1 MKSTLLAS
9 VFKGVSLVIVGLLFQ
24 SCMSMDTPS
33 AEEKVPVYYNPWMY
47 DFANE
52 VKNPTDTITIV
63 TDGTIDLNNVQVEIP
78 PLKYNKELLFLLS
91 QDDSHEST
99 LCYTWAAI
107 NGRPIGTHN
116 INHGEEDAYF
126 YHIDELLYFGMR
138 NHPYKMLG
146 KTLGCTDGAG
156 NEVRFNFSMTIMP
169 FLMGFDSSRRFDISD
184 SEEYTGNATRN
195 VNPIGH
201 DSSISWNDARYMINY
216 GVGVAFHDVLPYEES
231 AYLSELDTMTS
242 RFKAIQQQLTDSLGG
257 RKSKMLCEPNGE
269 KSYLN
274 VAKDSIGLGI
284 KVLTAQ
290 GNSDGDLFPAQ
301 PQKDL
306 HTYAVNRIILD
317 DHDPRTWLSLC
328 DEVMEVD
335 FESRKAVC
343 VGVHNTC
350 DSKYSRWLI
359 GINDKYGKDGS
370 DIIWMPSQEEYY
382 EYNYYRQNRIIDKKV
397 DGNKLILTITLP
409 TEDRF
414 YYPATTINLVGV
426 DKSHIVS
433 VDSDDQTQGMSYANY
448 EASYGSG
455 FMINID
461 CRRYLQNLVEHI
473 VQEYSNSVHKKVYQK
488 WDAEY
493 FANMLKP
500 GTVRDTQLNLCQ

>member
-1 MKSTLLAS
+1 MKSTLLS
-9 VFKGVSLVIVGLLFQ
+9 RVFKSVSLVIVALCLH
-24 SCMSMDTPS
+24 SCMSMDSPS
-33 AEEKVPVYYNPWMY
+33 AEESAPVYYNPWMY
-47 DFANE
+47 NFANE
-52 VKNPTDTITIV
+52 VQEPTSTITVV
-63 TDGTIDLNNVQVEIP
+63 TDGTVDLNNVQVEIP

-91 QDDSHEST
+91 QDDSNEST

-107 NGRPIGTHN
+107 HGRPIGTDN
-116 INHGEEDAYF
+116 RDHGVEHAYF
-126 YHIDELLYFGMR
+126 YHIDELLYFGMYD
-138 NHPYKMLG
+138 HPYKMLG

-169 FLMGFDSSRRFDISD
+169 FLMGFDSSRKFDISD
-184 SEEYTGNATRN
+184 SEEYKANTTRAVISKGNDA
-195 VNPIGH
+195 
-201 DSSISWNDARYMINY
+201 SISWNDARYMINY
-216 GVGVAFHDVLPYEES
+216 GVGLAFHDVLPYEES
-231 AYLSELDTMTS
+231 AYLSEPDTIVS
-242 RFKAIQQQLTDSLGG
+242 RFKAIQQQMIDSLGG
-257 RKSKMLCEPNGE
+257 RESKMLCEPNGD
-269 KSYLN
+269 KRYLD
-274 VAKDSIGLGI
+274 VAKGGTGLGI

-301 PQKDL
+301 PKMGLD
-306 HTYAVNRIILD
+306 TYTVNRIILD
-317 DHDPRTWLSLC
+317 DHDLRTWVDLC
-328 DEVMEVD
+328 DEAMEVD
-335 FESRKAVC
+335 FKNRKAVC

-350 DSKYSRWLI
+350 DSKYAKWLTS
-359 GINDKYGKDGS
+359 INDKYGKDGS
-370 DIIWMPSQEEYY
+370 DIIWMPSQDEYY
-382 EYNYYRQNRIIDKKV
+382 EYNYYRQNSIIDKKV

-409 TEDRF
+409 TKDRF

-461 CRRYLQNLVEHI
+461 CRRYLQNLVEHF

-493 FANMLKP
+493 FAKMLKP
-500 GTVRDTQLNLCQ
+500 GTVRDEQLKLCQ